1 MEAGAAGVVMESGPP
16 VKGDLPGCKVE
27 CPAGHFFIISTAK
40 PEPSQ
45 YPIVKEGFLVG
56 LDICPHS

>member
-16 VKGDLPGCKVE
+16 VKGDLPGCMWG
-27 CPAGHFFIISTAK
+27 CPAGHFFILSTAK
-40 PEPSQ
+40 PGISQ
-45 YPIVKEGFLVG
+45 YPIVKEGLLAG